1 MTFKQTP
8 YIKVAN
14 VVPQDVCRFINDY
27 LQLKKDTVKFMFDNH
42 LINSSSKM
50 MGEFKDTPQT
60 SSKPYSCA
68 VDLVTETLLKSL
80 LFVVEKYSE
89 MKLYPTYSYVRIYQ
103 KGDSLIKHKDRNS
116 CQVSATL
123 NIGGATWPIYAQ
135 LDSGSK
141 QKIVLEAGDMM
152 VYAGCDVTHWRTPL
166 KEKECTQV
174 FLHYNDQKGILEDH
188 HKYDRRPRL
197 GLPYTIDI

>member
-1 MTFKQTP
+1 MSFRQTP
-8 YIKVAN
+8 YVKVAN
-14 VVPQDVCRFINDY
+14 VISKDTCYFINDY

-42 LINSSSKM
+42 FINLSSKM
-50 MGEFKDTPQT
+50 MGEFKDSPQT
-60 SSKPYSCA
+60 SEKTYCCA

-80 LFVVEKYSE
+80 LPIIEKHSE

-135 LDSGSK
+135 LDSGPK
-141 QKIVLEAGDMM
+141 QKIILEAGDMM

-166 KEKECTQV
+166 KEKECVQV